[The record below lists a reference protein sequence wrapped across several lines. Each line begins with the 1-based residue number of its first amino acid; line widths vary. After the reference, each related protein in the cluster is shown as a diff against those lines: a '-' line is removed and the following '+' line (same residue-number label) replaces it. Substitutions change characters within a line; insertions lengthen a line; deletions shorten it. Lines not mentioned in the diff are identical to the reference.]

1 LPLFQLLLIL
11 LVLSPTSPTLPPANK
26 TNEIQRLQSLRAYN
40 LLHMPPERVFAEL
53 VALSAHVFGLPVSL
67 LGIVEAEEVLYKA
80 THGVPGLRGLARAET
95 FCDIVIRQNKC
106 VVFWDVAQ
114 AQHVLLTET
123 AIAAV
128 NTRGVRFYA
137 GVPLR
142 LPDEQTI
149 GTLCVVGYAP
159 RPFGAEE
166 QCLLEHLAQ
175 IVELLIAA
183 RHACLTNRGL
193 GWGYWGKLEDQLA
206 ERVQTLG
213 TWVQQ
218 QLAPLGSPLLAV
230 PPEVLA
236 QVQLR
241 LHELH
246 ELLQEYQL
254 ASATRPRE

>member
-1 LPLFQLLLIL
+1 LLIL
-11 LVLSPTSPTLPPANK
+11 LVLSPTSPALPPANQA
-26 TNEIQRLQSLRAYN
+26 NETQRLQSLRAYN
-40 LLHMPPERVFAEL
+40 ILHTPPERVFAEL

-80 THGVPGLRGLARAET
+80 TYGLPGLRGLARAET

-114 AQHVLLTET
+114 AQHALLTEA

-128 NTRGVRFYA
+128 STRGVRFYA
-137 GVPLR
+137 GAPLH

-149 GTLCVVGYAP
+149 GTLCVVGYEP
-159 RPFGAEE
+159 RPFKAQE
-166 QCLLEHLAQ
+166 QHLLEHLAQ
-175 IVELLIAA
+175 VVGLLITA
-183 RHACLTNRGL
+183 RHACLSNRGL
-193 GWGYWGKLEDQLA
+193 GWAHWGRLEDQLA
-206 ERVQTLG
+206 EQVQTLG

-230 PPEVLA
+230 PPRVLA
-236 QVQLR
+236 QVQQR

-246 ELLQEYQL
+246 EVLQEYQP
-254 ASATRPRE
+254 ASAAHPQG